1 MKKQVMLSLLVA
13 VLPLAAAAQPVQE
26 LIGEA
31 PAVPTPDGAVGS
43 IWDGPVGTVLVDS
56 GPVVTSV
63 GTGAGGADE
72 SILENLTL
80 GLTTLGITNSS
91 TFPARNS
98 DQFDITD
105 PDGWRI
111 DTCTFFNYQTG
122 APATT
127 SPITDFTLQV
137 WDGDPSMAG
146 ATVVFG
152 DTSTNRLLSSD
163 FANIY
168 RLAESTPGDTNRA
181 VFANVVDVG
190 GLELPPG
197 TYWLDWNSTGS
208 AAFSGPWA
216 PPITIIG
223 QTSTGD
229 GLIDSTGVFVPW
241 LDGGLGTPLGYP
253 FICEGEVLGGDPP
266 GLPIPTINGVGV
278 MVLLLA
284 LAAAAF
290 VMMRRRQTV

>member
-1 MKKQVMLSLLVA
+1 MKKLLFLSLLVA
-13 VLPLAAAAQPVQE
+13 LLPLAAAAQPVQE
-26 LIGEA
+26 LVGEA
-31 PAVPTPDGAVGS
+31 PAVPVPDGGIGS
-43 IWDGPVGTVLVDS
+43 IWDGPMGTVLVDS
-56 GPVVTSV
+56 GPFITSP
-63 GTGAGGADE
+63 GAGGGGADL
-72 SILENLTL
+72 SLLENLAL

-91 TFPARNS
+91 TFPARNA
-98 DQFDITD
+98 DQFEITD
-105 PDGWRI
+105 PEGWRI

-122 APATT
+122 APVAT

-146 ATVVFG
+146 ASVIFG
-152 DTSTNRLLSSD
+152 DTTTNRLLSSE
-163 FANIY
+163 FTNVFRA
-168 RLAESTPGDTNRA
+168 AETTPTDTARGI
-181 VFANVVDVG
+181 FANVVDVG
-190 GLELPPG
+190 GLVLAPG

-216 PPITIIG
+216 PPITILG
-223 QTSTGD
+223 QNSTGD

-241 LDGGLGTPLGYP
+241 LDGGIMTPLGYP

-266 GLPIPTINGVGV
+266 GLPIPTINGVGIV
-278 MVLLLA
+278 TLFLA